1 MILIINSLFLL
12 KIALNRISQ
21 KKYSVDFFYF
31 YDLVNK
37 NMIEKRTKGKSTTG
51 IIREIL
57 KKYYVSTRVFQEFVD
72 FLSASLNY
80 DIPEIDAQGEKAL
93 KWKWEPRESFDLTP
107 FYEKH
112 ASKANHNLINP
123 DTPIKNGLS
132 FDSMNRLRV
141 LFLKEIPVKDI
152 IDNFN
157 ISYPTLKKRVDP
169 LFTVKTKNEGKAHV
183 KYYMPKIEVFIAL
196 VNYYALEKSL
206 KDNWNYFKQIYDIF
220 K

>member
-1 MILIINSLFLL
+1 MIINSLFLL

-93 KWKWEPRESFDLTP
+93 K
-107 FYEKH
+107 
-112 ASKANHNLINP
+112 
-123 DTPIKNGLS
+123 
-132 FDSMNRLRV
+132 
-141 LFLKEIPVKDI
+141 
-152 IDNFN
+152 
-157 ISYPTLKKRVDP
+157 
-169 LFTVKTKNEGKAHV
+169 
-183 KYYMPKIEVFIAL
+183 
-196 VNYYALEKSL
+196 
-206 KDNWNYFKQIYDIF
+206 
-220 K
+220 

>member
-1 MILIINSLFLL
+1 
-12 KIALNRISQ
+12 
-21 KKYSVDFFYF
+21 
-31 YDLVNK
+31 
-37 NMIEKRTKGKSTTG
+37 MIEKRTKGKSTTG

-57 KKYYVSTRVFQEFVD
+57 KKYYVSTKVFQEFVD

-80 DIPEIDAQGEKAL
+80 DLPEIEAQGERAL
-93 KWKWEPRESFDLTP
+93 KWKWEPWESFDLTS

-112 ASKANHNLINP
+112 ASEANHNLINP

-183 KYYMPKIEVFIAL
+183 KYYIPKIEVFIAL